1 MPTMSLIFLEFRPL
15 CSEKEF
21 SRYWRSLRSRHK
33 KEGLILQS
41 DLFKVRE
48 GLFLGQVEFMDAQRS
63 NVLSYYDSKE
73 SQSDTLQGMCKS
85 IRMIYTAI
93 RVQ

>member
-1 MPTMSLIFLEFRPL
+1 MSLIFLEFRPL

-21 SRYWRSLRSRHK
+21 SRYWRILRNRHK
-33 KEGLILQS
+33 KEGLIMQS

-48 GLFLGQVEFMDAQRS
+48 GLFLGQVEFEDTQRS

-73 SQSDTLQGMCKS
+73 SKSDTLQGMCKS

>member
-1 MPTMSLIFLEFRPL
+1 MSLIFLEFRPL

-21 SRYWRSLRSRHK
+21 SRHSKALRSRHQ
-33 KEGLILQS
+33 KEGLIKES

-48 GLFLGQVEFMDAQRS
+48 GLFLGQIEFDDTQRS
-63 NVLSYYDSKE
+63 NVLSYYNSKE

-85 IRMIYTAI
+85 IRMIYTAM
-93 RVQ
+93 RAQ

>member
-1 MPTMSLIFLEFRPL
+1 MSLIFLEFRPL

-21 SRYWRSLRSRHK
+21 SRHWKALRSRHQ
-33 KEGLILQS
+33 KEGLIKES

-48 GLFLGQVEFMDAQRS
+48 GLFLGQIEFDDTQRS
-63 NVLSYYDSKE
+63 NVLSYYNSKE

-93 RVQ
+93 RAQ

>member
-1 MPTMSLIFLEFRPL
+1 MSLIFLEFRPL

-21 SRYWRSLRSRHK
+21 SRYWISLRSRHK
-33 KEGLILQS
+33 KEGLIMQS

-48 GLFLGQVEFMDAQRS
+48 GLFLGQVEFEDVHRT

-73 SQSDTLQGMCKS
+73 SESDTLQGMCKS
-85 IRMIYTAI
+85 IRMIYTAT

>member
-1 MPTMSLIFLEFRPL
+1 MSVIFLEFRPL

-21 SRYWRSLRSRHK
+21 SQYWRSLRNRHK
-33 KEGLILQS
+33 KEGLIMQS

-48 GLFLGQVEFMDAQRS
+48 GLFLGQVEFEDTQRS
-63 NVLSYYDSKE
+63 DVLSYYDSKE
-73 SQSDTLQGMCKS
+73 SKSDTLQGMCKS

>member
-1 MPTMSLIFLEFRPL
+1 MSLIFLEFRPL

-21 SRYWRSLRSRHK
+21 YRYWRSLRSRHK
-33 KEGLILQS
+33 KEGLIIQS
-41 DLFKVRE
+41 NIFKVRE
-48 GLFLGQVEFMDAQRS
+48 GLFLGQVEFEDTQRS

>member
-1 MPTMSLIFLEFRPL
+1 MSVIFLEFRPL

-21 SRYWRSLRSRHK
+21 SQYWRSLRNRHK
-33 KEGLILQS
+33 KEGLIMQS

-48 GLFLGQVEFMDAQRS
+48 GLFLGQVEFENTQRS

-73 SQSDTLQGMCKS
+73 SKSDTLQGMCKS
-85 IRMIYTAI
+85 IRMIYTA
-93 RVQ
+93 RRLQ

>member
-1 MPTMSLIFLEFRPL
+1 MSLIFLEFRPL

-48 GLFLGQVEFMDAQRS
+48 GLFLGQVEFEDTQRS

-73 SQSDTLQGMCKS
+73 SQSDTLQGICKS

>member
-1 MPTMSLIFLEFRPL
+1 MSVIFLEFRPL

-21 SRYWRSLRSRHK
+21 SQYWRSLRNRHK
-33 KEGLILQS
+33 KEGLIMQS

-48 GLFLGQVEFMDAQRS
+48 GLFLGQVEFENTQRS

-73 SQSDTLQGMCKS
+73 SKSDTLQGMCKS

>member
-1 MPTMSLIFLEFRPL
+1 MSLIFLEFRPL

-21 SRYWRSLRSRHK
+21 SQYWRSLRNRHK
-33 KEGLILQS
+33 KEGLIMQS

-48 GLFLGQVEFMDAQRS
+48 GLFLGQVEFEDTQRS
-63 NVLSYYDSKE
+63 DVLSYYDSKE
-73 SQSDTLQGMCKS
+73 SKSDTLQGMCKS

>member
-1 MPTMSLIFLEFRPL
+1 MSVIFLEFRPL

-21 SRYWRSLRSRHK
+21 SQYWRSLRNRHK
-33 KEGLILQS
+33 KEGLIMQS
-41 DLFKVRE
+41 NLFKVRE
-48 GLFLGQVEFMDAQRS
+48 GLFLGQVEFEDTQRS

-73 SQSDTLQGMCKS
+73 SKSDTLQGMCKS

>member
-1 MPTMSLIFLEFRPL
+1 MSLIFLEFRPL

-21 SRYWRSLRSRHK
+21 SRHWKALRSRHQ
-33 KEGLILQS
+33 KEGLIKES

-48 GLFLGQVEFMDAQRS
+48 GLFLGQIEFDDTQRS
-63 NVLSYYDSKE
+63 NVLSYYNSKE

-85 IRMIYTAI
+85 IRMIYTAM
-93 RVQ
+93 RAQ

>member
-1 MPTMSLIFLEFRPL
+1 MSLIFLEFRPL

-21 SRYWRSLRSRHK
+21 SRHWKALRSRHQ
-33 KEGLILQS
+33 KEGLIKES

-48 GLFLGQVEFMDAQRS
+48 GLFLGQIEFDDTQRS
-63 NVLSYYDSKE
+63 NVLSYYISKE

-85 IRMIYTAI
+85 IRMIYTAM
-93 RVQ
+93 RAQ

>member
-1 MPTMSLIFLEFRPL
+1 MSLIFLEFRPL

-21 SRYWRSLRSRHK
+21 SQYWRSLRNRHK
-33 KEGLILQS
+33 KEGLIMQS

-48 GLFLGQVEFMDAQRS
+48 GLFLGQVEFENTQRS

-73 SQSDTLQGMCKS
+73 SKSDTLQGMCKS

>member
-1 MPTMSLIFLEFRPL
+1 MSLIFLEFRPL

-21 SRYWRSLRSRHK
+21 SRYWRGLRSRHQ

-48 GLFLGQVEFMDAQRS
+48 GLFLGQVEFEDTQRS

-73 SQSDTLQGMCKS
+73 S
-85 IRMIYTAI
+85 
-93 RVQ
+93 

>member
-1 MPTMSLIFLEFRPL
+1 MSLIFLEFRPL

-21 SRYWRSLRSRHK
+21 SRHWKALRSRHQ
-33 KEGLILQS
+33 KEGLIKES

-48 GLFLGQVEFMDAQRS
+48 GLFLGQIEFDDTQRS
-63 NVLSYYDSKE
+63 NVLSYYNSKE

>member
-1 MPTMSLIFLEFRPL
+1 MSLIFLEFRPL

-21 SRYWRSLRSRHK
+21 SRHWKALRSRHQ
-33 KEGLILQS
+33 KEGLIKES

-48 GLFLGQVEFMDAQRS
+48 GLFLGQIEFDDTQRS
-63 NVLSYYDSKE
+63 NVLSYYNSKE

-85 IRMIYTAI
+85 IRMIYTAT

>member
-1 MPTMSLIFLEFRPL
+1 MSVIFLEFRPL

-21 SRYWRSLRSRHK
+21 SQYWRSLRNRHK
-33 KEGLILQS
+33 KEGLIMQS

-48 GLFLGQVEFMDAQRS
+48 GLFLGQVEFEDTQRS

-73 SQSDTLQGMCKS
+73 SKSDTLQGMCKS